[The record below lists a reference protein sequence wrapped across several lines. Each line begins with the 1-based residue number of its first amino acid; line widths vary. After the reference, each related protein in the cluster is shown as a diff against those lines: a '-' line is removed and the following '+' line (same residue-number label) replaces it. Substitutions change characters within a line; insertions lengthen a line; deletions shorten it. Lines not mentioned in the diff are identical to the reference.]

1 MNVQTP
7 SHIGCERPNVLA
19 HILRATARQ
28 TRTLAKLSAALVGAV
43 LALSLDSMSVASD
56 AIDSQQN
63 AQSCRFG
70 VGVPYLVN
78 HESALP
84 LYTGQYSPL
93 RRPSELEGAREWAIP
108 EVCTAR

>member
-84 LYTGQYSPL
+84 LYTKAA
-93 RRPSELEGAREWAIP
+93 LEYQCHSLGGA
-108 EVCTAR
+108 